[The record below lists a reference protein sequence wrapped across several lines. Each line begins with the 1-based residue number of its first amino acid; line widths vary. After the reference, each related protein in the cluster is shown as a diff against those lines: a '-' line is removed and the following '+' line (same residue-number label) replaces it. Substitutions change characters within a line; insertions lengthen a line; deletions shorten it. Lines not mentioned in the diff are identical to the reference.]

1 METNYNDKDLRII
14 MHDIRNYKTFSRK
27 QLDFIET
34 LNNEDKFQII
44 KLQNEMFDHLNEIID
59 NL

>member
-14 MHDIRNYKTFSRK
+14 MHDIRNYKTLSRK

-34 LNNEDKFQII
+34 LNNEENFKII
-44 KLQNEMFDHLNEIID
+44 QLQNEMFEHFNQIIE